1 MTINFIMFFSEKLDK
16 IKLQHVPTE
25 LKKELERELET
36 LRSENQ
42 RIKLAYEAM
51 EIEKSKWRDDG
62 SKDKELMSKISALKI
77 ENEDLRRSVTR
88 NI

>member
-1 MTINFIMFFSEKLDK
+1 MFYSEKLDK
-16 IKLQHVPTE
+16 MKLQHVPTE
-25 LKKELERELET
+25 LKKELERELEI

-51 EIEKSKWRDDG
+51 EIEKSKWREFTELDG
-62 SKDKELMSKISALKI
+62 FKDKEIMSKISALKI

>member
-1 MTINFIMFFSEKLDK
+1 MFYSEKIDK

-25 LKKELERELET
+25 LKKELERELEF

-51 EIEKSKWRDDG
+51 EIEKSKWQDDG
-62 SKDKELMSKISALKI
+62 SKDKELLSKISTLKI